1 MRNWFESL
9 QAREQL
15 FVFTAAVFLGF
26 AVLYLGIWMPL
37 DRGQKSLSLSVNDWK
52 TALAELRPLK
62 SQLQSSGPG
71 QTQRAGSNQSLVV
84 IIDNTLRQR
93 GLYNS
98 LQRSQPTPAG
108 NGIRVEFE
116 SAAFDDMMLW
126 LGDVNRQYGLMVSS
140 GSFSAAAGENPG
152 RVNSTVTLER

>member
-84 IIDNTLRQR
+84 IIDNTLRER
-93 GLYNS
+93 GLYNA
-98 LQRSQPTPAG
+98 LQRSQPTTG

-116 SAAFDDMMLW
+116 NVAFDELVLW
-126 LGDVNRQYGLMVSS
+126 LGDLSARYSLQIQS
-140 GSFSAAAGENPG
+140 GSFSNARDSEG
-152 RVNSTVTLER
+152 RVDSTLTLERS